1 MPNLMSP
8 LPTPG
13 TIVNGYMLSTA
24 MSGYEDLSIS
34 AGDGSDQSSPRF
46 IMDWGQLQ
54 FSPGQFDPLGPAD
67 IMMAT
72 SMSVPLNLDAITDPN
87 ILMMPDFASMAAL
100 QTPMTTPRMSMSTCL
115 SDLEIHQTALPIDT
129 PPASS
134 RQTSLSSD
142 AGPGDLAPIIRAQDG
157 WNCFRSAPVLPPAS
171 CPRTARL
178 HLEKLE
184 QSLKNH
190 EGWNSWH
197 PAWETSGDTSADHL
211 HVVPLQGSSKDK
223 LLAITQTFLHKALKT
238 HKSSGLP
245 DIAEDPS
252 ASGSSFVLLPPIR
265 VLTHFL
271 RAYANTFER
280 LFPLTPRGTLDAN
293 ALLADR
299 ATDDRASSLLTLLM
313 LAAGAL
319 SVPSLDARW
328 LQAGLTEA
336 CRISLFD
343 LVETNVA
350 MAADRTVL
358 HSALL
363 FTTTAAWSG
372 DKWHMNMA
380 KGQGHMYSAMLRHSG
395 ALEHDVSDIQGSE
408 LQPRDVWS
416 EWLDKEKKSRLVSQ
430 SG

>member
-1 MPNLMSP
+1 MP
-8 LPTPG
+8 
-13 TIVNGYMLSTA
+13 STA
-24 MSGYEDLSIS
+24 VSGYGDFNVSS
-34 AGDGSDQSSPRF
+34 TDGSDQSSPHF

-54 FSPGQFDPLGPAD
+54 FSPAQLDPLGPAD
-67 IMMAT
+67 MVM
-72 SMSVPLNLDAITDPN
+72 VPMNLDSITEAN
-87 ILMMPDFASMAAL
+87 MLDFAQSIAAL
-100 QTPMTTPRMSMSTCL
+100 NTPMTTPRMSMSTCL
-115 SDLEIHQTALPIDT
+115 SDLEIHQTSLPIDT

-134 RQTSLSSD
+134 RQTPLASETGS
-142 AGPGDLAPIIRAQDG
+142 GDLVAVVRAQDG
-157 WNCFRSAPVLPPAS
+157 WNCFRSAPLLPPSA
-171 CPRTARL
+171 CPRTGRL

-197 PAWETSGDTSADHL
+197 PAWEASTDTSTDHL
-211 HVVPLQGSSKDK
+211 HIVPLQESSKDK

-238 HKSSGLP
+238 HKSSGLT

-252 ASGSSFVLLPPIR
+252 ASSFVLLPPIR
-265 VLTHFL
+265 ALTHFL
-271 RAYANTFER
+271 RTYANTFER

-299 ATDDRASSLLTLLM
+299 SVDDRASSLLTLLM

-343 LVETNVA
+343 LVESNVA
-350 MAADRTVL
+350 MASDRTVL

-380 KGQGHMYSAMLRHSG
+380 MGQRGMYSAMLRHSG
-395 ALEHDVSDIQGSE
+395 ALEGDVADHYGSE
-408 LQPRDVWS
+408 LQSRDIWS
-416 EWLDKEKKSRLVSQ
+416 EWLEKEGKSR
-430 SG
+430 